1 MRRSTTVVSITG
13 AVLAM
18 AVGAAC
24 EPTPPPSTPS
34 VVVEGPVYS
43 FDTVVARGRGCDPAQ
58 PAGARL
64 VLQQPGSPTSVELRA
79 MGSGQAAVQPDG
91 SVNVTFQTPL
101 LVAGGY
107 VGTLLCTS
115 SITNVA
121 TTLVSVAAGN
131 APHATASVTSPVRS
145 GGSAVLTANGCG
157 RSANGEVQASVRV
170 VGQASSFSFY
180 GATRS
185 DGSVVQGFTVPGGTP
200 PGGYSVQVSCGRNPS
215 QNVTVGLQVT

>member
-1 MRRSTTVVSITG
+1 
-13 AVLAM
+13 
-18 AVGAAC
+18 
-24 EPTPPPSTPS
+24 
-34 VVVEGPVYS
+34 VYS
-43 FDTVVARGRGCDPAQ
+43 FDTVVARGTGCDPAQ
-58 PAGARL
+58 PAGVRV

-79 MGSGQAAVQPDG
+79 MGSAQAAVQPDG
-91 SVNVTFQTPL
+91 SVNATFQTPF

-107 VGTLLCTS
+107 VATLFCTG

-121 TTLVSVAAGN
+121 TALVSVAAGN
-131 APHATASVTSPVRS
+131 APQATASVTSPVPS
-145 GGSAVLTANGCG
+145 GGNAVLTAQGCG

-200 PGGYSVQVSCGRNPS
+200 PGPYSVQVSCGRNPS
-215 QNVTVGLQVT
+215 QNATAGLQVT

>member
-1 MRRSTTVVSITG
+1 MVSITG

-79 MGSGQAAVQPDG
+79 MGSAQAAVQPDG

-101 LVAGGY
+101 LVPGGY
-107 VGTLLCTS
+107 VATLFCTS

-121 TTLVSVAAGN
+121 TTLVSVVGGAA
-131 APHATASVTSPVRS
+131 PQATASVTSPVRS
-145 GGSAVLTANGCG
+145 GGNAVLTARGCG

-180 GATRS
+180 GSTRS

-200 PGGYSVQVSCGRNPS
+200 PGPYTVQVSCGRNPS
-215 QNVTVGLQVT
+215 QNAAAGLQVT